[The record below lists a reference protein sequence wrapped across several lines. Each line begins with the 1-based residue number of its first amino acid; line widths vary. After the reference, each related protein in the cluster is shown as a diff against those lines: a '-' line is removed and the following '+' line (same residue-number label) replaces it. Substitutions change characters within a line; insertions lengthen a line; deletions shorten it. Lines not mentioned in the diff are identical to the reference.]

1 MNYSYPHCQTPNWM
15 PWLLR
20 AAALYNVLY
29 AILLSVWPA
38 QVFIWLQMPETPD
51 VMIRCIGMMVGVY
64 ALGYWIAA
72 QDIVRYW
79 PLVAVGIVGK
89 TLGPIGFLAS
99 ALSDAMPWHSGIMLI
114 FNDLIW
120 WVPFWLIVV
129 YCLRV
134 QEQFVR

>member
-15 PWLLR
+15 SGLLR
-20 AAALYNVLY
+20 VAALYNVLY
-29 AILLSVWPA
+29 AMLLSIWPA
-38 QVFIWLQMPETPD
+38 QVFAWLQMPETPD
-51 VMIRCIGMMVGVY
+51 VIIRCIGMMVGVY

-72 QDIVRYW
+72 QDVVRYW

-99 ALSDAMPWHSGIMLI
+99 ALSGALPWHSGIMLI

-120 WVPFWLIVV
+120 WVPFWVIVL

-134 QEQFVR
+134 QAGSVK